1 MTDTPPANPVDPAP
15 GTTSA
20 GAMLR
25 AAREAAG
32 LSIDALSQ
40 QLKLAPRQVKALEE
54 GDYANL
60 PGRTFVRGFV
70 RNYARAVNLDAD
82 AVLAAIPGAVEA
94 PTLERSAIG
103 AAHGPMGELPAAG
116 HARSGSWARWAIPL
130 LLVAAI
136 GAAAVYEYLRPGDIK
151 RGFETRTLPVRP
163 ASTEPAAPPAAGTA
177 GATLPDPAAG
187 TPLPNPVA
195 GEPPRPDAPSTA
207 PFPAPSA
214 APGSDPAPA
223 AGTALPLPTTIAPGP
238 VSTGAI
244 ATPALAPAPNPA
256 PAPATA
262 PAAGEATLVI
272 AYRSSSW
279 TEVRDRDGRVVLS
292 VTGTPGTTQT
302 VTGKPPFDLTLGNAG
317 ENAITWRGAPFDL
330 SPHLRQNVA
339 RVRLP

>member
-1 MTDTPPANPVDPAP
+1 MTDTPPATPVDPAP

-94 PTLERSAIG
+94 PALERSAIG

-136 GAAAVYEYLRPGDIK
+136 GAAAIYEYLRPGDIK

-163 ASTEPAAPPAAGTA
+163 ASPEPAAPSPAGTA
-177 GATLPDPAAG
+177 GTPQPDPAAG
-187 TPLPNPVA
+187 TPLPNPIA

-207 PFPAPSA
+207 PSPAPST
-214 APGSDPAPA
+214 APGPDPAPA
-223 AGTALPLPTTIAPGP
+223 TGAALPLPATVAPGGP
-238 VSTGAI
+238 LSTGASG
-244 ATPALAPAPNPA
+244 TPA
-256 PAPATA
+256 PAPAAA

-279 TEVRDRDGRVVLS
+279 TEVRDRDGRVLLS